1 MTELQAPAGMSS
13 PGALQGMAALVRP
26 AGQALPTPSTVSAS
40 SAGKLKNPSEGP
52 RDEAPRMGV
61 GSGGDEGSYPKVDG
75 GKLGGWGDEEKASS
89 SDFNGWG
96 SSTAEAGPS
105 SVPGKAPEAERE
117 KPAELE
123 KTPLPTYED
132 VAEMATTSSSAPLAP
147 PTPPSAAPS
156 APPSAPPIPLD
167 QDGGPIFYPP
177 IDTSPIV
184 IDEVAPPASSSSA
197 AAPNAAATEERGG
210 QCVVCWDAKAEAV
223 CIPCGHLSGCMECL
237 AEIKAKDWGCPVCR
251 APIQQVIKVY
261 AV

>member
-1 MTELQAPAGMSS
+1 MPS
-13 PGALQGMAALVRP
+13 PTALQGMAALVRP
-26 AGQALPTPSTVSAS
+26 AAQAPPTPSALSGP

-52 RDEAPRMGV
+52 RDEALRMGTGTAV
-61 GSGGDEGSYPKVDG
+61 EDGSYPKADTE
-75 GKLGGWGDEEKASS
+75 KLGGWGDDDEASS

-105 SVPGKAPEAERE
+105 SMPGKAPVDERE
-117 KPAELE
+117 KVPEFE
-123 KTPLPTYED
+123 KSQLPTYDQITET
-132 VAEMATTSSSAPLAP
+132 ATTSSSAPLAP
-147 PTPPSAAPS
+147 PIPLAPSAPLS
-156 APPSAPPIPLD
+156 APPSAPPIPLAE
-167 QDGGPIFYPP
+167 DGGPIFYPP

-184 IDEVAPPASSSSA
+184 IDEVPPPASSSSA
-197 AAPNAAATEERGG
+197 PAPNAAATEERGG

-223 CIPCGHLSGCMECL
+223 CIPCGHLAGCMDCL